1 MQNCQKLF
9 GLAGLLPAGVV
20 IMAIAV
26 PVSAAAQGPG
36 TPGDPT
42 TPPGRSQEAPVSKS
56 DQHRIVGKVLH
67 IDREQGLVKLATEE
81 GVLVVQP
88 SPPMVHAVKVGD
100 TVSVPRSAAEA
111 PSASPRK

>member
-1 MQNCQKLF
+1 MQNDQQL
-9 GLAGLLPAGVV
+9 LALAV
-20 IMAIAV
+20 IVTMAIAAPAFV
-26 PVSAAAQGPG
+26 AAQPPG
-36 TPGDPT
+36 TPPDIPT
-42 TPPGRSQEAPVSKS
+42 LPGRSQQKSVPKS
-56 DQHRIVGKVLH
+56 DEHWIVGKVLH

-111 PSASPRK
+111 PSASPRE